1 MEREGQLYN
10 ASCSSLIKE
19 LEMEFT
25 SKQFEHQTISSKKK
39 KKKKKFQ
46 KGEEKYPLWNGKN
59 RMLIRKE

>member
-39 KKKKKFQ
+39 KKKNSKK
-46 KGEEKYPLWNGKN
+46 EKRSTLCGMV
-59 RMLIRKE
+59 RIGC

>member
-39 KKKKKFQ
+39 KKKKIPKRRREVPFV
-46 KGEEKYPLWNGKN
+46 EW
-59 RMLIRKE
+59 